1 MNLAANGTSSISMS
15 VEINGIV
22 YAGKGKMQLGLREN
36 GWPLWQELIVLETVS
51 CIVKKMDGEHPVPNQ
66 TRKWVGACSLG
77 IFIYFFSLQSVWHRH
92 DIIREGV
99 GMHC

>member
-36 GWPLWQELIVLETVS
+36 GWPGPFEARV
-51 CIVKKMDGEHPVPNQ
+51 D
-66 TRKWVGACSLG
+66 R
-77 IFIYFFSLQSVWHRH
+77 SVNR
-92 DIIREGV
+92 V
-99 GMHC
+99 TYC